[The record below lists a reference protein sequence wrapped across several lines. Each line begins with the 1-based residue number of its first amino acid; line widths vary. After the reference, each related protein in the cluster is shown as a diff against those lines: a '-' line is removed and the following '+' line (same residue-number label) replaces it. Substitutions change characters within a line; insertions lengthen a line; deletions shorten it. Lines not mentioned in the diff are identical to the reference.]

1 MGELILSLIAA
12 SIIGHQIDEAKI
24 KKYEM
29 IDNNGKIVKVQFSK
43 KNQYSCPMSCGLNH
57 FHYAKQSEKNIEH
70 MWSFQAIHNDSD
82 KKKYKFNVNGK
93 DIVSYQIIN
102 IKQKPKQIPPVSID
116 GQQLVGIG
124 E

>member
-43 KNQYSCPMSCGLNH
+43 KNQYSCPMSCSLGH
-57 FHYAKQSEKNIEH
+57 FHYAKQSSQNIEH
-70 MWSFQAIHNDSD
+70 IWSFQTVHDD

-93 DIVSYQIIN
+93 DIVSYQIIS
-102 IKQKPKQIPPVSID
+102 IKQKPKQIPPFSID
-116 GQQLVGIG
+116 RQQLVSIG